1 MLRNCKWI
9 PSSTSQLSPAITI
22 APLVNTTF
30 NIIFMTIGACIVALG
45 EKLAGMYTAD
55 NELKVDIENA
65 AKRTD
70 EGIWHLPLEASYKE
84 NIKSSLADIKNLG
97 AKGLDFLMF
106 FMLVFGSM
114 LVLKLVNL
122 NLICKM
128 RTQILNMIVQ

>member
-1 MLRNCKWI
+1 
-9 PSSTSQLSPAITI
+9 
-22 APLVNTTF
+22 
-30 NIIFMTIGACIVALG
+30 MTIGACIVALG

-97 AKGLDFLMF
+97 AKGLDFLMLI
-106 FMLVFGSM
+106 MLVFGSM